1 MCERGKCIIF
11 GPSPAYI
18 LHFLVPFD
26 VILPAVPNQIPL
38 PPMIM
43 QLDSTHVCTLV
54 TDLPPLYRLNREGAL
69 AEELQEMLWR
79 YGPVS

>member
-43 QLDSTHVCTLV
+43 HLDSTHVCTLV
-54 TDLPPLYRLNREGAL
+54 TDLPSIVSIVKGTRVE
-69 AEELQEMLWR
+69 EELGR
-79 YGPVS
+79 YDPVS